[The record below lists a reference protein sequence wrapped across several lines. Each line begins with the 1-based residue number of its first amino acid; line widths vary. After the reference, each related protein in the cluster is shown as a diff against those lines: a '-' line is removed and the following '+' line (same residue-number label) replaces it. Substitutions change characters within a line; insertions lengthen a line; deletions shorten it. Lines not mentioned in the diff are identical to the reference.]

1 MADFFLTNLKST
13 FDSCITE
20 LDEIHSMFCRN
31 PDQPLTG
38 RTIRE
43 Q

>member
-13 FDSCITE
+13 FDSYITE
-20 LDEIHSMFCRN
+20 LDEIHSMFCCN
-31 PDQPLTG
+31 PDQSLTG